1 MLKSLKWV
9 GVLVVAAIAWVP
21 LAMASEADPNPGP
34 QPAYKHRITIPGDG
48 FQSWTAPSF
57 IKFTILLKEGFDP
70 NVVFFQDS
78 TRYEFHFDF
87 ATEQLTPFLGMTQAE
102 YDRVTLYASGQQA
115 VLGAVIVPPPW
126 GKSFNEYGIQFTRYD
141 VYTREEISHWF
152 SVVKAAITA
161 GLEMRAYYF
170 PTYEQF
176 TVAQQNLDW
185 FSSHAMP
192 VGSTAQWATGNT
204 VYADGWAVGVLR
216 FVEAGQI
223 QSSFARGDLVSS
235 NILLT
240 DATPAEVPPL
250 AGIMTLAPASPNS
263 HVAILSQSKGLP
275 FIHLAVDTDAAK
287 AKALTGR
294 RVYLAAA
301 GQRSGGG
308 ADLTLLDVNDVQPDL
323 LEALADLK
331 RAPAVEIRPIQAYG
345 SLCADTEALTPADIP
360 FFGGKASNYGVLRR
374 AVPDASPKALAFSFD
389 LWNAFLDEVVL
400 GSTSS
405 LRQQIRSGLA
415 AYRNYPPSDM
425 EGLTCELARIRALFT
440 DAKATSFPAPLDR
453 DITDS
458 LLAFGLDPNRPIR
471 FRSSTNVE
479 DSDRFTGAGLYDS
492 FSGCLADDLDAD
504 ETGPCH
510 CDPAEAKERGV
521 FRAIRKVFASFYNDN
536 AFLER
541 LRTGVDESQVG
552 MALLVHP
559 SFPDEIELAN
569 GVATMKESRDGI
581 WSVDLVC
588 QLGAVS
594 VTNPPL
600 GAVPER
606 VRMEKGVWGVTTWI
620 EQRSSLVPLRQPAV
634 MEWEADY
641 LGLYDLLE
649 KAANQYV
656 AITGRADVTLDL
668 EFKKTSPEG
677 RLVLKQIR
685 PIPQSSDK
693 GYTSPLLLGGPR
705 TCTLVQGRGGDVFAN
720 HRLKSRWTLRPQHLW
735 LAPESL
741 QACPYGTLDLEYV
754 SGGKI
759 HRISAPL
766 SSLPGASHEFEPP
779 QDEYSNF
786 QLTDTWVLEDADNT
800 RTYRLVTR
808 PMFQATVSDPVVT
821 PDDLGLRLE
830 VEYANPVYSGHAEVT
845 RLDVTTLYTPWE
857 PTPVETPEE
866 FTYSDANG
874 LSITTRFYVRWAFTG
889 RTPTSIQ
896 FVETQILGLTATPIV
911 LKDLFSQSVGGGAHL
926 CPKQFLFEPQL
937 EPGLAPEILDELAAK
952 DIRLVYLTTGDK
964 QCRPTEVGDTDPY
977 IRLYGF
983 TDPVCQGW

>member
-1 MLKSLKWV
+1 M
-9 GVLVVAAIAWVP
+9 GVLAVAAIAWVP
-21 LAMASEADPNPGP
+21 LAMAQDADPNPGP
-34 QPAYKHRITIPGDG
+34 QPAYKHQIVIPGDE

-57 IKFTILLKEGFDP
+57 IKFTIIIKEGFDP

-87 ATEQLTPFLGMTQAE
+87 ATEQLAPFLGMTQAE
-102 YDRVTLYASGQQA
+102 VDRVTLYASGQQA
-115 VLGAVIVPPPW
+115 VLGAVIVPPAW
-126 GKSFNEYGIQFTRYD
+126 GKTFNEYGIQFTRYD
-141 VYTREEISHWF
+141 VYTREEIGHWF
-152 SVVKAAITA
+152 GVVKAAITA
-161 GLEMRAYYF
+161 GPEMRAYYF

-185 FSSHAMP
+185 FSAHAMP

-235 NILLT
+235 DMLLT
-240 DATPAEVPPL
+240 DATPADVPPL
-250 AGIMTLAPASPNS
+250 AGIMTLTAASPNS

-275 FIHLAVDTDAAK
+275 FVHLAVDADAAK
-287 AKALTGR
+287 AKALTGK
-294 RVYLAAA
+294 RVYLSAS
-301 GQRSGGG
+301 GQGSSGG
-308 ADLTLLDVNDVQPDL
+308 ADLKLLDVNDVEPDL
-323 LEALADLK
+323 TEALAGLK
-331 RAPAVEIRPIQAYG
+331 RAPAVEIRPIRAYG

-360 FFGGKASNYGVLRR
+360 FFGGKASNYGVLRQ
-374 AVPDASPKALAFSFD
+374 AVPDACPKALAFSFD
-389 LWNAFLDEVVL
+389 LWNAFLDQVSL

-415 AYRNYPPSDM
+415 AYSDYPPRDM
-425 EGLTCELARIRALFT
+425 EGLTGELARIRGLFT
-440 DAKATSFPAPLDR
+440 DAKVTSFPAPLDR
-453 DITDS
+453 DIIDS

-504 ETGPCH
+504 ETGPCL
-510 CDPAEAKERGV
+510 CDAAEPKERGV

-541 LRTGVDESQVG
+541 LRTGVEESQVG

-569 GVATMKESRDGI
+569 GVATMKSSRSGG

-594 VTNPPL
+594 VTNPPM
-600 GAVPER
+600 GAVPEQ

-649 KAANQYV
+649 KAASQYMTS
-656 AITGRADVTLDL
+656 TGKTDVTLDL
-668 EFKKTSPEG
+668 EFKKIAPEG
-677 RLVLKQIR
+677 RLILKQIR

-705 TCTLVQGRGGDVFAN
+705 SCATLQGRGGNVFAN
-720 HRLKSRWTLRPQHLW
+720 HRVKSRWTLVPQHVW
-735 LAPESL
+735 LTPDNLATCL
-741 QACPYGTLDLEYV
+741 YAALDLEYA

-759 HRISAPL
+759 HKIRTPL
-766 SSLPGASHEFEPP
+766 SSLPKATHTYMPAE
-779 QDEYSNF
+779 DEYSNF
-786 QLTDTWVLEDADNT
+786 ELTDTWVLEDPANP
-800 RTYRLVTR
+800 RTYRLTTR
-808 PMFQATVSDPVVT
+808 PMFQTTVPDPVVT
-821 PDDLGLRLE
+821 VDDLGLRLE
-830 VEYANPVYSGHAEVT
+830 VEYADPVYGGQGQKDT
-845 RLDVTTLYTPWE
+845 QLDDTALYTPWE
-857 PTPVETPEE
+857 PTSEETPEE

-896 FVETQILGLTATPIV
+896 FVETRITGLCATPIV
-911 LKDLFSQSVGGGAHL
+911 LKGYFSQSVGGGPHL
-926 CPKQFLFEPQL
+926 CPKEFLFEPQL
-937 EPGLAPEILDELAAK
+937 DPAVPQDILDELAAK
-952 DIRLVYLTTGDK
+952 DVRLIYLTTGDK
-964 QCRPTEVGDTDPY
+964 QCRPTEVGDTDPTV
-977 IRLYGF
+977 RLYGSS
-983 TDPVCQGW
+983 DPVCHGW